1 MASTIN
7 ASTTSTTGLVYT
19 ADGTGILQ
27 LQSDGTTGL
36 TVGAGGN
43 VTVNTNL
50 FVSGSEVEPL
60 VLGTAQA
67 TTSGTVINFTGIPS
81 WVKRITVMFNGVSTN
96 GTSQILVQVG
106 ANVSYTTSGYSSVG
120 FGYAST
126 PSFAGSNSTVGF
138 IFQDGMAAF
147 VVVSGAMSI
156 THFGNNN
163 WVYTATVSRGAG
175 ATNYAGIGSGTVILP
190 GTLDRLRVTTV
201 NGTDT
206 FDAGS
211 VNIMYE

>member
-50 FVSGSEVEPL
+50 FVSGAEVEPL

-67 TTSGTVINFTGIPS
+67 TTSGTAIDFTGIPS
-81 WVKRITVMFNGVSTN
+81 WVKKITVVFNGVSIS
-96 GTSQILVQVG
+96 GTSHVLVQIG
-106 ANVSYTTSGYSSVG
+106 VSTTPTTTGYSSSTTYTLIASAGTGGITSTSG
-120 FGYAST
+120 F
-126 PSFAGSNSTVGF
+126 P
-138 IFQDGMAAF
+138 
-147 VVVSGAMSI
+147 
-156 THFGNNN
+156 
-163 WVYTATVSRGAG
+163 VYTASASYNICGHMVITNVSGNIWVSSGVISNITALAYIGQMAG
-175 ATNYAGIGSGTVILP
+175 QGSLSGTLGMI
-190 GTLDRLRVTTV
+190 RVTTV

>member
-50 FVSGSEVEPL
+50 FVSGSDVEPL

-67 TTSGTVINFTGIPS
+67 TTSGTVINFTGIPTCSS
-81 WVKRITVMFNGVSTN
+81 WCKRKLYYQRLFFCGFWICFYSQLCRLQFYCRFYFSRRNGCICSC
-96 GTSQILVQVG
+96 
-106 ANVSYTTSGYSSVG
+106 
-120 FGYAST
+120 
-126 PSFAGSNSTVGF
+126 
-138 IFQDGMAAF
+138 
-147 VVVSGAMSI
+147 
-156 THFGNNN
+156 
-163 WVYTATVSRGAG
+163 
-175 ATNYAGIGSGTVILP
+175 
-190 GTLDRLRVTTV
+190 
-201 NGTDT
+201 
-206 FDAGS
+206 
-211 VNIMYE
+211 